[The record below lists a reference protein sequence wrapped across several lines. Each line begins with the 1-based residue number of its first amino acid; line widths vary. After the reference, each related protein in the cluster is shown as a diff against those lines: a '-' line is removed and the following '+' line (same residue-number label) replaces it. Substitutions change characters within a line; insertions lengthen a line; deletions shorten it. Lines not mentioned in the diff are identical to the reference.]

1 MFKLYT
7 VEQDCLPFTDYG
19 ALLREFQGAKTALE
33 FGPGISTFALIEA
46 GVERILTLEHNAE
59 WYDKALE
66 QFKDY
71 PQVEVRRYWDQ
82 APVAVYEVPG
92 GIAQSD
98 PYEEFEIAFVDSPKG
113 HTHKVI
119 EALGVRKVHPG
130 QEDCSRLNTCLKA
143 LQHAPLVYLHDAYR
157 PLERGTLGR
166 LNALGHR
173 SEFIAPSKR
182 GIARICRKHAQ
193 T

>member
-7 VEQDCLPFTDYG
+7 IEQDCLPFIDYG
-19 ALLREFQGAKTALE
+19 TLLREFQGAKTALE
-33 FGPGISTFALIEA
+33 FGPGVSTFALIEA
-46 GVERILTLEHNAE
+46 GVEKIVTLEHNDE
-59 WYDKALE
+59 WFSKALE

-71 PQVEVRRYWDQ
+71 PQVEIR
-82 APVAVYEVPG
+82 
-92 GIAQSD
+92 
-98 PYEEFEIAFVDSPKG
+98 PYKDEPTVLADVEEDFDVAFVDSPKG

-130 QEDCSRLNTCLKA
+130 QEDCSRLNTCLFA
-143 LQHAPLVYLHDAYR
+143 LDRAPLVYLHDAYR

-173 SEFIAPSKR
+173 HEFIAPIKR
-182 GIARICRKHAQ
+182 GLAKIWRKPEQ

>member
-7 VEQDCLPFTDYG
+7 VEQDCLPFRDYA
-19 ALLREFQGAKTALE
+19 ALLKEFQGVKTALE
-33 FGPGISTFALIEA
+33 FGPGVSTLALIEA
-46 GVERILTLEHNAE
+46 GVEKIVTLEHLAE

-66 QFKDY
+66 KFKDY
-71 PQVEVRRYWDQ
+71 PQVTVARYADEPSIAAAEVAFQDF
-82 APVAVYEVPG
+82 
-92 GIAQSD
+92 D
-98 PYEEFEIAFVDSPKG
+98 IAFVDSPKG
-113 HTHKVI
+113 FTHEVI

-130 QEDCSRLNTCLKA
+130 QEDCSRFNTCLFAVDK
-143 LQHAPLVYLHDAYR
+143 APLVYLHDAYR

-173 SEFIAPSKR
+173 SEFIAKTKY
-182 GIARICRKHAQ
+182 GLAKIWRKPEQ